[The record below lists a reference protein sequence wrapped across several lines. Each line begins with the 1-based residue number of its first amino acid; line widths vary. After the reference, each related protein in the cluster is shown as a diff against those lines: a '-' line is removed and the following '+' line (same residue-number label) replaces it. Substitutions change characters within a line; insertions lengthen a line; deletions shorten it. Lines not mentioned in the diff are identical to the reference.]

1 MENVDAYIETID
13 DNGNIIV
20 QVDEDLIQGFTLK
33 GKRRRLRRLS
43 DLAAFNIAQ
52 YPKSESD
59 VDCLEVP
66 RNLKKIVKQ
75 FLVTYF
81 EDYIV
86 DQN

>member
-1 MENVDAYIETID
+1 MECLENVDAYIKTID
-13 DNGNIIV
+13 DNGNIVV
-20 QVDEDLIQGFTLK
+20 QVDEDYENFIQGFTLK

-66 RNLKKIVKQ
+66 RNL
-75 FLVTYF
+75 
-81 EDYIV
+81 
-86 DQN
+86 